1 MGRLALAPFD
11 RRADFYVARPLTYA
25 CRKYRPGELF
35 DKEEG
40 HDGAPVPVTRLKQ
53 MYDTRNLT
61 MRKPAVQEKKFK
73 RFLAT

>member
-1 MGRLALAPFD
+1 
-11 RRADFYVARPLTYA
+11 
-25 CRKYRPGELF
+25 LF